1 MTAIA
6 TTFLRA
12 RKEKKKK
19 KMHVTILIGRPS
31 EQGPRPGDPSAQSQ
45 DEGRLSPSSVSL
57 AWGTTTKL
65 PF

>member
-1 MTAIA
+1 
-6 TTFLRA
+6 
-12 RKEKKKK
+12 
-19 KMHVTILIGRPS
+19 MHVTILIGRPS